1 MQSENDSS
9 GDNKNGENDPTEA
22 VTPIIESATES
33 SDRGTKRINEVDEA
47 DNDVDKSSFVSIDD
61 AQESTAVEEPHFK
74 KQRGESRLG
83 EFCALCLLGPADG
96 LRLQEIHQC
105 SQCKPNA
112 WRICE
117 PCENNILSGSC
128 PICHGDYG
136 AVEFHRT
143 LQTSDF
149 HSEEYAAQVLP
160 LLSKIKIQIIAAS
173 NIAIWIPSTR
183 SFQFSLPVDTTVPK
197 HEIKYCV
204 ATIPETDDAKMVGD
218 KFHFTNKIWDA
229 LEKSEQG
236 RGASEVFSVREMF
249 ASVLSALSDTSN
261 ILLTSLCLDDQLE
274 LLQSTLTSVKD
285 NNQENS

>member
-1 MQSENDSS
+1 MHSE
-9 GDNKNGENDPTEA
+9 GDNSGNKAPGENDQNKADPPATES
-22 VTPIIESATES
+22 TSES
-33 SDRGTKRINEVDEA
+33 SDRGVKRAEDVNNTEA
-47 DNDVDKSSFVSIDD
+47 VIDSCTSKSGIDS
-61 AQESTAVEEPHFK
+61 QESSADEPQFK
-74 KQRGESRLG
+74 KQRGESRNG

-96 LRLQEIHQC
+96 LKLQVSHQC
-105 SQCKPNA
+105 SQCKPSA

-197 HEIKYCV
+197 HEIKYCI

-236 RGASEVFSVREMF
+236 HGASEVFSVREMF
-249 ASVLSALSDTSN
+249 ASVLSTLSDTN
-261 ILLTSLCLDDQLE
+261 NVLLTSLCLDDQLE
-274 LLQSTLTSVKD
+274 LLESTLSAVKSSNLD
-285 NNQENS
+285 SNL